1 MIKAADYIMD
11 FIAGLGVEHVFCV
24 TGGGAMHMNDALGR
38 SEKLKGVFTLHE
50 QGAAIAAEAY
60 ARIREGFGACLVT
73 SGPGATNALTALCGC
88 YMDSIPVLFI
98 SGQAKRADL
107 VGDQNIRQFGIQEVN
122 IIRMV
127 KDSCNYAAQID
138 DPETLRYHLE
148 KAAAL
153 MQNGRPGPAW
163 LDVPLDIQA
172 SMIDPESQQGFDTEN
187 LPQYPA
193 DEVLVREAIK
203 HLNQSE
209 KPVMIVGNGVRLAHA
224 VPLLREFLDT
234 YQIPVLTSWNG
245 TDLVE
250 DDHPMYFGRPGSVGD
265 RSANLIQQSADFVLS
280 VGTRLSILNSGY
292 NYAGF
297 LKNAFHVMV
306 DIDEN
311 EMRKKSLSPELPI
324 AADAASFFE
333 TALKLSDLCEKKDRS
348 AWFTRCLKIREAFP
362 PVIPEQAPR
371 EGFVSIYN
379 VVDKL
384 SDLMTADDIYQFTSS
399 GTSVDIGKKVLRL
412 KKGQRAFLNKSMA
425 AMGYDVPAA
434 IGSCIGSGGKR
445 TVLVTGDGS
454 IAMNMQ
460 ELEVIRRLNLPVKI
474 FVADNDGYSMIYSS
488 QTGNFK
494 GRLTGCTEESGLS
507 LPNMNR
513 VALAFGIP
521 GFRIEN
527 EENLEEKLREAMD
540 SDGPVLVT
548 FHADITQKILPK
560 QSNYM
565 NAQGQM
571 ESRPIEDMTPLLSRE
586 ELQKWTS

>member
-1 MIKAADYIMD
+1 MVKASDYIME
-11 FIAGLGVEHVFCV
+11 FIAGLGVRHVFCV
-24 TGGGAMHMNDALGR
+24 TGGGAMHMNDSLGR
-38 SEKLKGVFTLHE
+38 SDKLQAVFTLHE
-50 QGAAIAAEAY
+50 QGAGIAAEAY
-60 ARIREGFGACLVT
+60 ARIREGIGACLVT
-73 SGPGATNALTALCGC
+73 SGPGATNALTPLCGC

-107 VGDQNIRQFGIQEVN
+107 VGDQKIRQFGIQEVN
-122 IIRMV
+122 IIGMV
-127 KDSCNYAAQID
+127 KDYCNYAAQID
-138 DPETLRYHLE
+138 DPAMVRYHLE

-153 MQNGRPGPAW
+153 MQSGRPGPAW
-163 LDVPLDIQA
+163 LDVPLDIQG
-172 SMIDPESQQGFDTEN
+172 SQIDPSAQEGFSSEN
-187 LPQYPA
+187 LPEFPA
-193 DEVLVREAIK
+193 DENEVLRMIDQ
-203 HLNQSE
+203 LNRSE

-224 VPLLREFLDT
+224 VPLMREFLDR

-311 EMRKKSLSPELPI
+311 ETRKKSLSPDLPI
-324 AADAASFFE
+324 ISDAASFFE
-333 TALKLSDLCEKKDRS
+333 TALKLSDHLEKKDRS
-348 AWFTRCLKIREAFP
+348 AWFSRCRKLREVFP
-362 PVIPEQAPR
+362 AVIPEQAPR
-371 EGFVSIYN
+371 AGYVSIYN
-379 VVDKL
+379 VVSGL
-384 SDLMTADDIYQFTSS
+384 SDLMNPDDIYQFTSS

-412 KKGQRAFLNKSMA
+412 KCGQRAFLNKSMA

-454 IAMNMQ
+454 IAMNIQ

-474 FVADNDGYSMIYSS
+474 FVADNDGYSMIYGS
-488 QTGNFK
+488 QSGNFE

-513 VALAFGIP
+513 VAEAFGIP

-527 EENLEEKLREAMD
+527 EDHLGSDLERAMNT
-540 SDGPVLVT
+540 DGPVLVT

-560 QSNYM
+560 QSNFM
-565 NAQGQM
+565 NASGQM

-586 ELQKWTS
+586 ELRKWTS